1 MFDWVRWLRQVGAA
15 VSSTFAGTWA
25 AVASLAAVFEA
36 DLAAGEQALTAFAA
50 SVVAAASVAVGN
62 WIRQIRERR

>member
-15 VSSTFAGTWA
+15 AASTFAGTWA
-25 AVASLAAVFEA
+25 AIAALAAVFESE
-36 DLAAGEQALTAFAA
+36 LSAGEQAL
-50 SVVAAASVAVGN
+50 VAAVGALVATAAVAVGN